1 MADDGAKERQR
12 IIDRANRMVR
22 QSKDLRKI
30 SDELLHESKDVRGA
44 AGAAPKPRPNPKK
57 R

>member
-1 MADDGAKERQR
+1 MPDDDKERQR

-30 SDELLHESKDVRGA
+30 SDELLHESKDIRSSADA
-44 AGAAPKPRPNPKK
+44 AAKPRRSRKK